1 MNNKFLLFYS
11 PKTRSQV
18 RISIY
23 RNWPMVLAD
32 ELLTKVRKPLR
43 EKGVQ
48 LLAKIA
54 PNVIRQRNKR
64 NKAMAIE
71 IQILTKLISST
82 LKTEFR
88 IPQEWILGP
97 MLLISVFHIYKKTC
111 QLILISVR
119 RYTCQLSPSRP
130 PEKYGRTNLDV

>member
-23 RNWPMVLAD
+23 RNWPMVLSD
-32 ELLTKVRKPLR
+32 ELLTKVGKPLG

-54 PNVIRQRNKR
+54 PNGLR
-64 NKAMAIE
+64 
-71 IQILTKLISST
+71 
-82 LKTEFR
+82 
-88 IPQEWILGP
+88 
-97 MLLISVFHIYKKTC
+97 
-111 QLILISVR
+111 
-119 RYTCQLSPSRP
+119 
-130 PEKYGRTNLDV
+130 

>member
-18 RISIY
+18 RILIY

-32 ELLTKVRKPLR
+32 ELLTKVRKPLG

-54 PNVIRQRNKR
+54 PNVLR
-64 NKAMAIE
+64 
-71 IQILTKLISST
+71 
-82 LKTEFR
+82 
-88 IPQEWILGP
+88 
-97 MLLISVFHIYKKTC
+97 
-111 QLILISVR
+111 
-119 RYTCQLSPSRP
+119 
-130 PEKYGRTNLDV
+130 